1 MVPLKFDSTFQI
13 CVSPWFLEQF
23 SIYFIDIHVLFYVGT
38 ISTDFQE
45 MPGSHL
51 VKSFVIERVPRDFG
65 SFDGCIVLDHLG

>member
-45 MPGSHL
+45 MPGLHL
-51 VKSFVIERVPRDFG
+51 VKSFVIEWVSRDFG